1 MLTQLREMIKQQ
13 DSFRFFSSSLLIM
26 YDGHVE
32 SEEKSPDSTGAGEGL
47 DDPRPRSPKQ
57 SAATSLKEP
66 ACQTS
71 PDTCGAE
78 RAPSPP
84 AELPTVA
91 SAGEDRTHGEDGR
104 VISERVATNVQDAV
118 KDGEREGEAE
128 EEQSSRSSSQSQCS
142 ETLADARK
150 IADVRMI
157 DFAHTTHGACVRDPV
172 KYTGPDEGYL
182 LGLSTLIS
190 AFRKLGNL

>member
-13 DSFRFFSSSLLIM
+13 DSFRFFSSSLLVM
-26 YDGHVE
+26 YDGYVE

-47 DDPRPRSPKQ
+47 DDPRSPKQ

-66 ACQTS
+66 PACQTL
-71 PDTCGAE
+71 PDTCGSE
-78 RAPSPP
+78 RAPLP
-84 AELPTVA
+84 AGQLPTVA
-91 SAGEDRTHGEDGR
+91 SAGEDRTHGKDGR
-104 VISERVATNVQDAV
+104 VISERVAANGLDTV

-128 EEQSSRSSSQSQCS
+128 EEQSSRSSSQSQYS

-172 KYTGPDEGYL
+172 KYTGPDDGYL

-190 AFRKLGNL
+190 AFRKFGNL